1 MNYLIY
7 IKMKCNFKM
16 SCFFKNKN
24 LPLNIW
30 ICLVLRFFFFFY
42 MLFWSSFLKAGQV
55 YIAASLKE
63 IKIVLRNSSE

>member
-1 MNYLIY
+1 
-7 IKMKCNFKM
+7 
-16 SCFFKNKN
+16 
-24 LPLNIW
+24 
-30 ICLVLRFFFFFY
+30 